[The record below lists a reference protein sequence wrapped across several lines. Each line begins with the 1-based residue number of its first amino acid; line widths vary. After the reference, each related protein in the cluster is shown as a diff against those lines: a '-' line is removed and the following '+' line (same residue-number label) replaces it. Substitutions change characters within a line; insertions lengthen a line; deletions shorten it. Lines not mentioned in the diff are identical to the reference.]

1 MLTVAA
7 TSNKTVVGEDNT
19 ALSKINKGLYD
30 RYKSDITI
38 DVKPTVAFTTSDV
51 SVLPFRGSI
60 PYEEQYVQWL
70 ISFGA
75 GLNYLGQEESSANL
89 VSLGAYGYL
98 QLTRDM
104 FDGTDKTYI
113 IPYPPGLKNITA
125 AVPLSGTSQIEQS
138 YISAAYNLDSF
149 NLTSKT
155 SFWETIYDI
164 SIGDWNKENI
174 DTFSNSFKDVNKKW
188 NNLKG
193 KGKNNPE
200 FKSGFIPFNLSLTM
214 DGLGGMKIYQ
224 KFNVDT
230 DFMPS
235 NYPANIEFLIKNI
248 QHTVKDNKW
257 ITKLESFCVSKPGD
271 DVKSASTPTVTST
284 GLGLTPKPTPPPA
297 SAPTACGISTVS
309 SHPTG
314 STGGTPDYRA
324 GITNWIRDTSLVSA
338 ANLVKS
344 AKCNLNAVTYDI
356 YNPPP
361 PKNIVDSGNM
371 GCAAA
376 VSLIFY
382 RATGYSITQK
392 QSDTTPAWP
401 IANFPGSVGTSG
413 LYAFFT
419 NNPSL
424 WKKYELKDAKPGDI
438 IITERFSATVSG
450 HVGIVIDT
458 INADGTYD
466 VISNTS
472 SGYNGSRKGTI
483 QQNYTVKGWSKI
495 TKKNPTKTFCF
506 RYSGGFRP

>member
-1 MLTVAA
+1 L
-7 TSNKTVVGEDNT
+7 
-19 ALSKINKGLYD
+19 
-30 RYKSDITI
+30 
-38 DVKPTVAFTTSDV
+38 
-51 SVLPFRGSI
+51 
-60 PYEEQYVQWL
+60 
-70 ISFGA
+70 
-75 GLNYLGQEESSANL
+75 
-89 VSLGAYGYL
+89 
-98 QLTRDM
+98 
-104 FDGTDKTYI
+104 
-113 IPYPPGLKNITA
+113 
-125 AVPLSGTSQIEQS
+125 
-138 YISAAYNLDSF
+138 SAAYGLDTL
-149 NLTSKT
+149 NNPGEN
-155 SFWETIYDI
+155 SFWTMINHIYQGLWIKDKI
-164 SIGDWNKENI
+164 NAFN
-174 DTFSNSFKDVNKKW
+174 NSFKDVNKKW
-188 NNLKG
+188 NNFQG
-193 KGKNNPE
+193 KGKNNPT

-230 DFMPS
+230 NFMPS

-271 DVKSASTPTVTST
+271 DVKSASTPTVTSAK
-284 GLGLTPKPTPPPA
+284 LGLTPKPTPTIPSPPT
-297 SAPTACGISTVS
+297 SCGISTVS